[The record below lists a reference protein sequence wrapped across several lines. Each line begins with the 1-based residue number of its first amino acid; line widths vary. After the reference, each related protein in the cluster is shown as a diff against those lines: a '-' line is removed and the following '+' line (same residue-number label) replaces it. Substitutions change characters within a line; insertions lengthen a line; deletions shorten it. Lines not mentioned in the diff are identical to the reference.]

1 MNINHYRFRT
11 FIFPV
16 CIIFV
21 ESIIDVQDNC
31 FRRSGACALFWR
43 YLGYRLR
50 FYFFVRVSVIA
61 SVSAS
66 ARSKIIEN

>member
-1 MNINHYRFRT
+1 MNINHNTFRT

-31 FRRSGACALFWR
+31 FRRSGACALFGR

-50 FYFFVRVSVIA
+50 FYFFVRVSI

-66 ARSKIIEN
+66 ASELIEN